1 MPASPSWRDDMVS
14 HAMMKQIEDG
24 GACMP
29 ALEGKPTDDEVHLIA
44 QYHVVEVPAV
54 RLPPVPGPPDPRA
67 PTQPA
72 DPDQPEPV
80 YPNKEPD
87 DPGAPHEPEPDDPL
101 RLNVDPRRQLQ
112 ATR

>member
-1 MPASPSWRDDMVS
+1 
-14 HAMMKQIEDG
+14 
-24 GACMP
+24 MP

-44 QYHVVEVPAV
+44 QYYVAEVPAV

-72 DPDQPEPV
+72 APDQPEPV

-101 RLNVDPRRQLQ
+101 RLNVDPRRHLQ
-112 ATR
+112 ATSRSISAGTQSGATVLPVSHRAQ